1 MSTPGPKRPAGPPR
15 ARRVPRVQIP
25 TSLSDLWAR
34 QLERSGF
41 WASIL
46 LVLVIAVIVLF
57 EPVQIWFEQQA
68 RIGELKS
75 EVTKSK
81 AAVAAM
87 QEDLK
92 RWGDKAFVEAQARQ
106 RLLFVYPGDV
116 SYLIVN
122 DIVVDD
128 GVSVDASA
136 TVTTTDI
143 NWVDAL
149 IGSYIAAAS
158 NEETK

>member
-1 MSTPGPKRPAGPPR
+1 MTTPGPKRPAGPPR
-15 ARRVPRVQIP
+15 QRRIPRVQMP
-25 TSLSDLWAR
+25 VSFSELWAR
-34 QLERSGF
+34 QLDRSGM

-46 LVLVIAVIVLF
+46 LVLVIAVVVLF

-68 RIGELKS
+68 RIGQLKAD
-75 EVTKSK
+75 VTTSK

-87 QEDLK
+87 EEDLQ

-122 DIVVDD
+122 DITVDEN
-128 GVSVDASA
+128 VSVDASA

-149 IGSYIAAAS
+149 IGSYIASAS
-158 NEETK
+158 NQENE